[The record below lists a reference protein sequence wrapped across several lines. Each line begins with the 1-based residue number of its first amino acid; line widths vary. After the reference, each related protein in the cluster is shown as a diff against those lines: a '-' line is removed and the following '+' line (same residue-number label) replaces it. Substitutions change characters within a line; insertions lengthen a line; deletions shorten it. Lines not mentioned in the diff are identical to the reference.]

1 MNELRLEDRTNSEV
15 GIKIIRECLEQI
27 KSYNDFMNRKRIVI
41 EFLKE
46 KYPNLEPV
54 DVIGIKEVVYRWTK
68 QYEHPKESAFK
79 SPSAMAMNP
88 FSFGISSN
96 TKKEILKII
105 EENENE
111 YMISL
116 GTLYSEY
123 S

>member
-15 GIKIIRECLEQI
+15 GIKIIGKCLEQI

-41 EFLKE
+41 EFLKK

-79 SPSAMAMNP
+79 SPSAMVMNP

-96 TKKEILKII
+96 TRKEILKII

-116 GTLYSEY
+116 GMLYSEY